1 MMKQLPVI
9 NLSFV
14 EIGGVGEM
22 VYRAVR
28 FPEYVPDYD
37 DDGEIIK
44 PLFTGGH
51 APISGSDYSLTG
63 QDLLVSLCNL
73 YSKLNNPDSTESISD
88 AVWDWCRNNIHPYDI
103 DSLCEILESEKFAHI
118 TYREI
123 IQNDATFS
131 IKRFIKDL
139 CDLGTVFE
147 LYFALQRAKYHY
159 QAEYARNFYYEGRL
173 CDSLAFLEKYRK
185 YENDKEYLERIVA
198 DYDDR
203 IMQMIDMF
211 PDFRMRLKLDKKSG
225 KMMFGADV
233 KSVFDIC
240 WYTFSRIVADVAP
253 PVDEDP
259 DYMYSQGSILSCLAC
274 GKYFVRHSSRQ
285 LYCDSWD
292 CQAERNRRNR
302 RASYAR
308 KKAAEV
314 SSPKPSIPFWSI
326 EKN

>member
-1 MMKQLPVI
+1 MKQLPVI

-28 FPEYVPDYD
+28 FPEYIPDYD

-51 APISGSDYSLTG
+51 APVSGTDYSLTG

-73 YSKLNNPDSTESISD
+73 YVKLNNPDSTESISD

-103 DSLCEILESEKFAHI
+103 DSLCEILESEKNAHI
-118 TYREI
+118 TFRDI
-123 IQNDATFS
+123 IEKDATFS
-131 IKRFIKDL
+131 TKRFIKDL

-147 LYFALQRAKYHY
+147 LYYILDNLKY
-159 QAEYARNFYYEGRL
+159 EGNVKNARNLYYEGRL
-173 CDSLAFLEKYRK
+173 RDSLAFLERYSK
-185 YENDKEYLERIVA
+185 YEDDKDYRARVLE
-198 DYDDR
+198 DYYDL
-203 IMQMIDMF
+203 IFNVIDMF
-211 PDFRMRLKLDKKSG
+211 PDFRMRLKLDKKTG
-225 KMMFGADV
+225 KVMFGADV
-233 KSVFDIC
+233 QSVFDIC

-253 PVDEDP
+253 PVDEDL
-259 DYMYSQGSILSCLAC
+259 DYFESQGSILSCLAC
-274 GKYFVRHSSRQ
+274 GKYFVRRSSRQ

-314 SSPKPSIPFWSI
+314 ENK
-326 EKN
+326 E

>member
-1 MMKQLPVI
+1 MKQLPVI

-51 APISGSDYSLTG
+51 APVSGTDYTLTG

-73 YSKLNNPDSTESISD
+73 YGNLNNPESTESISD

-103 DSLCEILESEKFAHI
+103 DSLCEILEIQKNAHI
-118 TYREI
+118 TYMDI
-123 IQNDATFS
+123 IEKDATLS

-147 LYFALQRAKYHY
+147 LYYILDKLKY
-159 QAEYARNFYYEGRL
+159 EGNVNNARNLYYEGRL
-173 CDSLAFLEKYRK
+173 RDSLAFLERYSK
-185 YENDKEYLERIVA
+185 YEDDKEYKAHVLE
-198 DYDDR
+198 DYNDL
-203 IMQMIDMF
+203 IFKVIDMF
-211 PDFRMRLKLDKKSG
+211 PDFRMRLKLDKKTG
-225 KMMFGADV
+225 KVMFGADV
-233 KSVFDIC
+233 QSVFDIC

-253 PVDEDP
+253 PVDEDL
-259 DYMYSQGSILSCLAC
+259 DYFESQGSILSCLAC
-274 GKYFVRHSSRQ
+274 GKYFVRRSSRQ

-292 CQAERNRRNR
+292 CQAERNRKNR

-308 KKAAEV
+308 KKATKAE
-314 SSPKPSIPFWSI
+314 
-326 EKN
+326 EKEQT

>member
-1 MMKQLPVI
+1 MKQLPVI

-51 APISGSDYSLTG
+51 APESGTDYSLTG

-73 YSKLNNPDSTESISD
+73 YGKLNNPDSTESISD
-88 AVWDWCRNNIHPYDI
+88 AIWDWCRNNIHPYDI
-103 DSLCEILESEKFAHI
+103 DSLCELLESEKFAHI
-118 TYREI
+118 TYRDI
-123 IQNDATFS
+123 IEKDATFS

-147 LYFALQRAKYHY
+147 LFYILDNLKY
-159 QAEYARNFYYEGRL
+159 EGNVKNARNLYYEGRL
-173 CDSLAFLEKYRK
+173 RDSLAFLERYSK
-185 YENDKEYLERIVA
+185 YEDDKEYRARVLENYNDLIIKV
-198 DYDDR
+198 
-203 IMQMIDMF
+203 IDMF
-211 PDFRMRLKLDKKSG
+211 PDFRMRLKLDKKTG
-225 KMMFGADV
+225 KVMFGADV
-233 KSVFDIC
+233 QSVFDIC

-253 PVDEDP
+253 PVDEDL
-259 DYMYSQGSILSCLAC
+259 DYFESQGSILSCLAC
-274 GKYFVRHSSRQ
+274 GKYFVRRSSRQ

-308 KKAAEV
+308 KKAADVENV
-314 SSPKPSIPFWSI
+314 
-326 EKN
+326 

>member
-14 EIGGVGEM
+14 EIGGIGEM

-28 FPEYVPDYD
+28 FPEYIPDYD

-51 APISGSDYSLTG
+51 APVSGTDYSLTG

-73 YSKLNNPDSTESISD
+73 YVKLNNPDSTESISD

-103 DSLCEILESEKFAHI
+103 DNLCEILESEKNAHI
-118 TYREI
+118 TFMDI
-123 IQNDATFS
+123 IEKDATFS

-147 LYFALQRAKYHY
+147 LYYILDNLKY
-159 QAEYARNFYYEGRL
+159 EGNVKNARNLYYEGRL
-173 CDSLAFLEKYRK
+173 RDSLAFLERYSK
-185 YENDKEYLERIVA
+185 YEDDKEYRAHVLE
-198 DYDDR
+198 DYNDL
-203 IMQMIDMF
+203 IFKVIDMF
-211 PDFRMRLKLDKKSG
+211 PDFRMRLKLDKKTG
-225 KMMFGADV
+225 KVMFGADV
-233 KSVFDIC
+233 QSVFDIC

-253 PVDEDP
+253 PVDEDL
-259 DYMYSQGSILSCLAC
+259 DYFESQGSILSCLAC
-274 GKYFVRHSSRQ
+274 GKYFVRRSSRQ

-308 KKAAEV
+308 KKAAEAEN
-314 SSPKPSIPFWSI
+314 K
-326 EKN
+326 E

>member
-28 FPEYVPDYD
+28 FPEYLPDYD

-51 APISGSDYSLTG
+51 APVSGTDYSLTG

-73 YSKLNNPDSTESISD
+73 YGKLNNPGSTESISD

-118 TYREI
+118 TYRDI
-123 IQNDATFS
+123 IEKDATFS

-147 LYFALQRAKYHY
+147 LYYILDNLKY
-159 QAEYARNFYYEGRL
+159 EGNVNDARNLYYEGRL
-173 CDSLAFLEKYRK
+173 RDSLAFLERYSK
-185 YENDKEYLERIVA
+185 YEDDKEYRDHVLE
-198 DYDDR
+198 DYNDL
-203 IMQMIDMF
+203 IFKVIDMF
-211 PDFRMRLKLDKKSG
+211 PDFRMRLKLDKKTG
-225 KMMFGADV
+225 KVMFGADV
-233 KSVFDIC
+233 QSVFDIC

-253 PVDEDP
+253 PVDEDL
-259 DYMYSQGSILSCLAC
+259 DYFESQGSILSCLAC
-274 GKYFVRHSSRQ
+274 GKYFVRRSSRQ

-308 KKAAEV
+308 KKAAEAEN
-314 SSPKPSIPFWSI
+314 K
-326 EKN
+326 E

>member
-1 MMKQLPVI
+1 MKQLPVI

-28 FPEYVPDYD
+28 FPEYLPDYD

-51 APISGSDYSLTG
+51 APVSGTDYSLTG

-73 YSKLNNPDSTESISD
+73 YGKLNNPGSTESISD

-118 TYREI
+118 TYRDI
-123 IQNDATFS
+123 IEKDATFS

-147 LYFALQRAKYHY
+147 LYYILDNLKY
-159 QAEYARNFYYEGRL
+159 EGNVNDARNLYYEGRL
-173 CDSLAFLEKYRK
+173 RDSLAFLERYSK
-185 YENDKEYLERIVA
+185 YEDDKEYRDHVLE
-198 DYDDR
+198 DYNDL
-203 IMQMIDMF
+203 IFKVIDMF
-211 PDFRMRLKLDKKSG
+211 PDFRMRLKLDKKTG
-225 KMMFGADV
+225 KVMFGADV
-233 KSVFDIC
+233 QSVFDIC

-253 PVDEDP
+253 PVDEDL
-259 DYMYSQGSILSCLAC
+259 DYFESQGSILSCLAC
-274 GKYFVRHSSRQ
+274 GKYFVRRSSRQ
-285 LYCDSWD
+285 LYCNSWD

-308 KKAAEV
+308 KKAAEA
-314 SSPKPSIPFWSI
+314 
-326 EKN
+326 EAKNKK

>member
-1 MMKQLPVI
+1 MKQLPVI

-37 DDGEIIK
+37 DGGEIIK
-44 PLFTGGH
+44 PIFTGGH
-51 APISGSDYSLTG
+51 APVSGTDYSLTG

-73 YSKLNNPDSTESISD
+73 YGKLNNPDSTESISD
-88 AVWDWCRNNIHPYDI
+88 TVWDWCRNNIHPYDI
-103 DSLCEILESEKFAHI
+103 DGLCEILEIEKFAHI
-118 TYREI
+118 TYRDI
-123 IQNDATFS
+123 IEKDATFS

-147 LYFALQRAKYHY
+147 LYYILDNLKY
-159 QAEYARNFYYEGRL
+159 EGNVRNARNLYYEGRL
-173 CDSLAFLEKYRK
+173 RDSLAFLERYSK
-185 YENDKEYLERIVA
+185 YEDDKDYRTHVLEDYNDLIFRV
-198 DYDDR
+198 
-203 IMQMIDMF
+203 IDMF
-211 PDFRMRLKLDKKSG
+211 PDFRMRLKIDKKTG
-225 KMMFGADV
+225 KVMFGADV
-233 KSVFDIC
+233 QSVFDIC

-253 PVDEDP
+253 PVDEDL
-259 DYMYSQGSILSCLAC
+259 DYFESQGSILSCLAC
-274 GKYFVRHSSRQ
+274 GKYFVRRSSRQ

-308 KKAAEV
+308 KKAAEAEN
-314 SSPKPSIPFWSI
+314 K
-326 EKN
+326 E